1 MTYDRCPAMVKL
13 TILRQKQ
20 GRGTG
25 GIEEEDMVGIDAK
38 VFCVVLTLG
47 SELDVV
53 GIPCSLT
60 IGFTQGLTRGSE
72 KEGDMSSLSTL
83 FFGVHLSLPPSL
95 SLSSHHP
102 ISSILTGSQGCPS
115 SIGLMAVR
123 TGVDSPPSYSGRR
136 SCSHCSTAGTQAQG
150 TLWERR
156 SGKQDIDNNN

>member
-1 MTYDRCPAMVKL
+1 MLQL

-38 VFCVVLTLG
+38 VTSVVLTLG
-47 SELDVV
+47 SELDAV
-53 GIPCSLT
+53 GIQYWLT
-60 IGFTQGLTRGSE
+60 IGFTQGLTRGSA

-83 FFGVHLSLPPSL
+83 FFGVPPSL

-102 ISSILTGSQGCPS
+102 ISSILTGSQCCPS
-115 SIGLMAVR
+115 STGLTVVR

-150 TLWERR
+150 TLWREGVGRR
-156 SGKQDIDNNN
+156 I